1 MKTIDVKS
9 LVIGILLCAVAF
21 LLLLITMESLLP
33 GFSIGNSNGR
43 FQLTNMGLPKFHAR
57 YVIDTR
63 TGMIKGTWANCIF
76 KETDKLRFPCYEFGS
91 EFHSKDVNLQRL
103 PDDSNKGGEKKSDN

>member
-9 LVIGILLCAVAF
+9 LVIGIMSCAVVF

-33 GFSIGNSNGR
+33 GFSIVNSNGR
-43 FQLTNMGLPKFHAR
+43 FQLTKLKIPGFFAW

-63 TGMIKGTWANCIF
+63 TGMVKGTWANCIF
-76 KETDKLRFPCYEFGS
+76 TENDKIRFPCYEFGS
-91 EFHSKDVNLQRL
+91 EFHSKDASPQRL
-103 PDDSNKGGEKKSDN
+103 SDDSNKGGEKKSVD